1 MKSAV
6 IVFPGSNCDR
16 DAQIALRDVTGGEVV
31 MQWHGDAEM
40 PDVDAIVVPGG
51 FSYGDYLRCGAI
63 AGNSPVMRE
72 VVKRAARGVPV
83 IGICNGFQVLT
94 EVGLLPG
101 ILMRNA
107 DLKFVCRDVFLRVET
122 TTCPFT
128 AKYTPGQVIRVPVA
142 HHDGNYFADADTL
155 KQLQDQDRVAFRYVD
170 TGGAQSPG
178 ANPNGAMDDIAGIVN
193 EKRNVLGM
201 MPHPERL
208 IDPALGGTDGRAVF
222 ESVLAAVA

>member
-16 DAQIALRDVTGGEVV
+16 DAQVALREITGGDVV

-40 PDVDAIVVPGG
+40 PAVDLIVVPGG

-63 AGNSPVMRE
+63 AGNSPVIRE
-72 VVKRAARGVPV
+72 VAKRADAGVPV
-83 IGICNGFQVLT
+83 VGICNGFQILT

-107 DLKFVCRDVFLRVET
+107 NLKFVCKDVHLSVET
-122 TTCPFT
+122 TQSAFT
-128 AKYTPGQVIRVPVA
+128 SGYANGQVIRVPVA
-142 HHDGNYFADADTL
+142 HHDGNYVADPGTL
-155 KQLQDQDRVAFRYVD
+155 AELQDQDRIAFRYVNAD
-170 TGGAQSPG
+170 GSRSAD
-178 ANPNGAMDDIAGIVN
+178 ANPNGAMDDIAGILN
-193 EKRNVLGM
+193 ESRNVLGM

-208 IDPALGGTDGRAVF
+208 SDNALGGNDGRAMF
-222 ESVLAAVA
+222 ESVLAAA